1 MKHEIPTCP
10 HDLTRP
16 DSTPLRSEWLL
27 TNGLGGYAM
36 GTLSGVNT
44 RRYHGLLVAAMTP
57 PVGRV
62 VALNAVADTVT
73 FNPGRPDERAVTL
86 TPFHFAG
93 APDRPIN
100 APVPCR
106 FDKSAECTWVFSITT
121 PAGLCTVTR
130 NLHLYDR
137 RNAVALTYR
146 IETPGPVRLTLRPLT
161 ALRDFHELL
170 RGDEIAARYQA
181 RPVADGV
188 MCVTRHAG
196 VHLVGHGARYRHAP
210 DIWHDAEYI
219 RDARRGQ
226 DSTEDL
232 FSPGEFVFERTAD
245 APGELVATLHASI
258 DAMPPGPVEWDRAER
273 IERVG
278 GRIDHVEARA
288 PDAPPRI
295 REHLARLAAAA
306 DEFVVQRG
314 PKRDGPTSIIAGY
327 PWFTDW
333 GRDTMISLP
342 GLMLATGRFDEALR
356 TLTVFADH
364 RRRGLIPNRFD
375 DRDGPAHYNTVDAPL
390 WFLHAAAE
398 YRRITGDHA
407 GYMDKLAPACTDIID
422 AYRVGTDY
430 DIRMDTDALIAAGN
444 EDTQL
449 TWMDARRDGVTFTP
463 RHGKAVEINALWHH
477 GLLATADAIE
487 DDFRRRAGELRD
499 IAGQAA
505 ASFRRVFIRP
515 DGLGLYDRLEPEADG
530 WRPSPE
536 IRPNQIFAVSLPHS
550 PLDTE
555 QQRAVVAVVRDRLLT
570 PMGLRTLDPA
580 DPGYIG
586 RYEGDMFQRDRAY
599 HNGTVWPWLIG
610 PYADALLTTGAPREE
625 VLAVIEPL
633 LEYLRCPGLGQLPEI
648 FDGDD
653 TPDAPRRADGCPA
666 QAWSVA
672 EVLRVLAAI
681 HAPAR
686 P

>member
-1 MKHEIPTCP
+1 
-10 HDLTRP
+10 
-16 DSTPLRSEWLL
+16 S
-27 TNGLGGYAM
+27 
-36 GTLSGVNT
+36 
-44 RRYHGLLVAAMTP
+44 
-57 PVGRV
+57 
-62 VALNAVADTVT
+62 
-73 FNPGRPDERAVTL
+73 
-86 TPFHFAG
+86 
-93 APDRPIN
+93 
-100 APVPCR
+100 
-106 FDKSAECTWVFSITT
+106 
-121 PAGLCTVTR
+121 GLCTVTR
-130 NLHLYDR
+130 NLHLYER
-137 RNAVALTYR
+137 RNAVALIYR

-170 RGDEIAARYQA
+170 RGDEIASRYQA

-196 VHLVGHGARYRHAP
+196 VHIASRTGRYRHDP
-210 DIWHDAEYI
+210 DIWHDAEYVW
-219 RDARRGQ
+219 DARRGQ
-226 DSTEDL
+226 ESTEDL
-232 FSPGEFVFERTAD
+232 FSPGEFVFERTED
-245 APGELVATLHASI
+245 APGELSAVLHASI

-273 IERVG
+273 VERVG
-278 GRIDHVEARA
+278 RHISHALSRA
-288 PDAPPRI
+288 PDADPRT
-295 REHLARLAAAA
+295 RDRLARLVSAA
-306 DEFVVQRG
+306 DDFVVQRG
-314 PKRDGPTSIIAGY
+314 PQEKGHRSVIAGY

-342 GLMLATGRFDEALR
+342 GLMLAAGRFDEALA
-356 TLTVFADH
+356 TLSVFAEH

-430 DIRMDTDALIAAGN
+430 NIRMDTDALITAGD

-477 GLLATADAIE
+477 GLLATADAVE
-487 DDFRRRAGELRD
+487 QDFHRRAGEMRE
-499 IAGQAA
+499 IAEQSAS
-505 ASFRRVFIRP
+505 SFRRAFVRP
-515 DGLGLYDRLEPEADG
+515 DGLGLFDRLEPGEDG
-530 WRPSPE
+530 SWNPVPE
-536 IRPNQIFAVSLPHS
+536 IRPNQIFAVSLPRS
-550 PLDTE
+550 PLDAE
-555 QQRAVVAVVRDRLLT
+555 QKRAVVAVVRDRLLT

-586 RYEGDMFQRDRAY
+586 RYEGNMFQRDRAY

-610 PYADALLTTGAPREE
+610 PYADALLATGAPRAE
-625 VLAVIEPL
+625 VLTALEPL
-633 LEYLRCPGLGQLPEI
+633 LGYFVCPGLGQLPEI

-653 TPDAPRRADGCPA
+653 APGAPRRADGCPA

-672 EVLRVLAAI
+672 EVLRVLTSI
-681 HAPAR
+681 HAHP
-686 P
+686 